1 MLKKKIQQL
10 IYVKQKINLTNNKSL
25 FQLKS
30 ITAILKTKKK
40 KNLTIYEIC
49 VYNKE
54 NQFYI

>member
-10 IYVKQKINLTNNKSL
+10 IYVKQKINLNNNKSL

-30 ITAILKTKKK
+30 ITAILKTKRK